1 MTISFHQI
9 DVKYRLKN
17 KRILREWIHDAI
29 RREKLVPG
37 AITIVF
43 CSDNHLLDVN
53 QRFLQHDY
61 YTDIITFDYSQENSI
76 SGDLFISIDRVKEN
90 AQENE
95 VSQENEIQRVII
107 HGVMHL
113 CGYKD
118 KKKSD
123 QILMRKMEDFYL
135 KKLQNKLK

>member
-43 CSDNHLLDVN
+43 CSDNHLLEVN

-90 AQENE
+90 AQENGD
-95 VSQENEIQRVII
+95 SQENEIQRVII